1 MSKSKDLDINNYDL
15 NDILA
20 LFKIQANFD
29 EDDLRAAKKIVLKT
43 HPDKSG
49 LASEY
54 FLFYSK
60 AYKVLFSIWEFKN
73 KSKKDSK
80 NANVI
85 YNDDSSDT
93 FFDKQQKKTLDSFLS
108 KEGLI

>member
-73 KSKKDSK
+73 KSSNIFLHLLKKQFFSINDSM
-80 NANVI
+80 V
-85 YNDDSSDT
+85 
-93 FFDKQQKKTLDSFLS
+93 QKYLLVRKR
-108 KEGLI
+108 